1 MSESELQ
8 WYFAALK
15 GSTDDD
21 VTEGKLPYRS
31 FTIDVLHTPTSESHI
46 LQVLELTVS
55 QCTDLIAVREHV
67 VWLYDLN

>member
-1 MSESELQ
+1 VSENELQ

-21 VTEGKLPYRS
+21 VTEGKLSYRTS
-31 FTIDVLHTPTSESHI
+31 TIELLRTPSESHI

-55 QCTDLIAVREHV
+55 QCTDLIAV
-67 VWLYDLN
+67 L